1 MFILSNMMMTGMG
14 PTGGDGNI
22 PVLSYTTNL
31 KVQLMAHAEAYA
43 NNDAMGTLTDQSGNG
58 NNFTQAVAGNKGTYK
73 TNILNSL
80 AAYYFSDNARYY
92 TSSYNL
98 DDSKSASMFFVFKAE
113 VDEVNIIAGTA
124 DSVLMLS
131 GFPAKTT
138 WRTWS
143 NGSGNL
149 YDATCTDNTGA
160 FYYYSLIMSENTGA
174 NGTTNYRQSTT
185 DKGTS
190 GSRTRGVSTLLS
202 AGDAFLGTQGFQ
214 GWLCELLVY
223 EEAVSGG
230 NLTTVES
237 YLASKYGL

>member
-1 MFILSNMMMTGMG
+1 MGTILLLGGGKGNTAASV
-14 PTGGDGNI
+14 PT
-22 PVLSYTTNL
+22 LSYTTNL
-31 KVQLMAHAEAYA
+31 KVQLMANAEAYA
-43 NNDAMGTLTDQSGNG
+43 NDDVMGTLTDQSGNG

-73 TNILNSL
+73 TNILNGLS
-80 AAYYFSDNARYY
+80 AYYFSDNARYY

-98 DDSKSASMFFVFKAE
+98 DDSKSASLFIVFKAE
-113 VDEVNIIAGTA
+113 ADELNVVAGTA
-124 DSVLMLS
+124 DSVLNLS

-149 YDATCTDNTGA
+149 YDATITDNTGA

-174 NGTTNYRQSTT
+174 NGTTNYRQSTV

-202 AGDAFLGTQGFQ
+202 VGDAFIGTQGFQ

-237 YLASKYGL
+237 YLSSKYAL